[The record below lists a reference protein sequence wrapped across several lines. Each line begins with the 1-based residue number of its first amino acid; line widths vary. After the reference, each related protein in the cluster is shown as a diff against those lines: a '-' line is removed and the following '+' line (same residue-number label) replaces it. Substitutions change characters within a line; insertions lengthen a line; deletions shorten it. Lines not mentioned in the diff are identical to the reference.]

1 MAFESL
7 VWYSRLFGET
17 ALRKRDEPSSIDSLA
32 VVALQGRAG
41 DVYTEQAFRH
51 FLNVERVRAV
61 RSGRT
66 FFLLLVSL
74 RRCPERGI
82 RFGSGAAAS
91 LLQGL
96 GLCVR
101 EIDFVGWYRD
111 GRVAGAVLAQ
121 GFEEPGPDASHDIVG
136 RVTRVLSD
144 RVPASV
150 AGRLRVR
157 VVRLGSQSK

>member
-1 MAFESL
+1 MSFESL
-7 VWYSRLFGET
+7 LAYSRLLGET
-17 ALRKRDEPSSIDSLA
+17 ALRRRESSSVDSLG
-32 VVALQGRAG
+32 VVALEGRVG

-51 FLNVERVRAV
+51 FLEVERVRAV

-66 FFLLLVSL
+66 FFLLLLSL

-82 RFGSGAAAS
+82 RFGSSASAS

-101 EIDFVGWYRD
+101 EVDFIGWYRD

-121 GFEEPGPDASHDIVG
+121 GFEEPGADASRRIVE
-136 RVTRVLSD
+136 RVTRVLSE
-144 RVPASV
+144 RLPRSV

-157 VVRLGSQSK
+157 VVALGSRSK

>member
-7 VWYSRLFGET
+7 LWHSRLFGET
-17 ALRKRDEPSSIDSLA
+17 VLGKSDEPSSIDSLG

-41 DVYTEQAFRH
+41 DAYTEQTFRH

-74 RRCPERGI
+74 RRCPKRGI
-82 RFGSGAAAS
+82 RFGPGQAAS
-91 LLQGL
+91 LLRGL

-111 GRVAGAVLAQ
+111 GRVAAAVLAQ
-121 GFEEPGPDASHDIVG
+121 GIEEPGPGASQRIVH
-136 RVTRVLSD
+136 RVSRVLND
-144 RVPASV
+144 NLPASV

>member
-1 MAFESL
+1 MSFESL
-7 VWYSRLFGET
+7 LAYSRLFGET
-17 ALRKRDEPSSIDSLA
+17 TLRRREEPSVDSLG
-32 VVALQGRAG
+32 VVALEGRVG

-51 FLNVERVRAV
+51 FLEVERVRAV

-74 RRCPERGI
+74 RRCPERGV

-101 EIDFVGWYRD
+101 EVDFIGWFRNQQ
-111 GRVAGAVLAQ
+111 VAGAVLAQ
-121 GFEEPGPDASHDIVG
+121 GLEEPGAHASR
-136 RVTRVLSD
+136 RVVERVNRVLSE
-144 RVPASV
+144 RLPKSV
-150 AGRLRVR
+150 ATRLRVR
-157 VVRLGSQSK
+157 VVRLGSPSN